1 MSQDSS
7 GALEALIVVAIGYL
21 AGIAAPIAAL
31 IAGVLAEGGSS
42 PRCSDQIHDGAS
54 SYRLAVNGCC

>member
-1 MSQDSS
+1 VAQDSF

-31 IAGVLAEGGSS
+31 IAGVLAEGGLLTEVLGPD
-42 PRCSDQIHDGAS
+42 PRRRVELPVRGQ
-54 SYRLAVNGCC
+54 RCC

>member
-1 MSQDSS
+1 
-7 GALEALIVVAIGYL
+7 LEALIVVAIGYL